1 MRNGRGFSALE
12 ILIAISILAVALLAT
27 ASMFPNA
34 YTDINRS
41 GVDTVAV
48 ALAQQRFDWLRNQ
61 GYSSAALAAGTTTE
75 SSISGYSGYSR
86 TTVIEDNSPI
96 SGVKRVTV
104 TVAAPF
110 GRSVQ
115 VTSLRAK

>member
-1 MRNGRGFSALE
+1 MRKERGFSLLE
-12 ILIAISILAVALLAT
+12 VLVAVSILAVAILAA
-27 ASMFPNA
+27 ASMFPTA
-34 YTDINRS
+34 YTNMNRS

-48 ALAQQRFDWLRNQ
+48 TLAQQRFEWLRNQ
-61 GYSSAALAAGTTTE
+61 AYTAAALAAGTTTE

-86 TTVIEDNSPI
+86 TTLIQDNSPI
-96 SGVKRVTV
+96 SGLKRITV
-104 TVAAPF
+104 TVAAPS